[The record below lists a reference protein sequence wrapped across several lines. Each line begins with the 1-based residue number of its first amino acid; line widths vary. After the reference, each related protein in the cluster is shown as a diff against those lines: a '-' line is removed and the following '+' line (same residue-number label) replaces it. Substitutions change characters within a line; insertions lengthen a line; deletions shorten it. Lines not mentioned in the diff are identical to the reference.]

1 MWSNEAYAQARATT
15 CPTCPNWTA
24 IRQLTA
30 EGFNKLLANCSDDI
44 DAGLK
49 DLNGRLERELAKQKV
64 LAK

>member
-1 MWSNEAYAQARATT
+1 VNEAYAKQGHYM
-15 CPTCPNWTA
+15 PNVPNWTA

-30 EGFNKLLANCSDDI
+30 EGFNKLLANCNDDI

-49 DLNGRLERELAKQKV
+49 DLNGRLERELAKQNV